1 MVEMGDRAP
10 SLRRN
15 LYWTLSG
22 GRVLF
27 LTMIT
32 PSNCI
37 FAGQFPEKFSGTA
50 RSRAVITGWA
60 NAASRP
66 DHKIRTPA
74 RNTAAARTVLL
85 LLIDLT
91 AFLLPPEHPQ
101 PAPAQ
106 WAPLHS
112 PSDKPVDEALL
123 LLCITLFARP
133 FVLMGNGE
141 LRSNRKKREV

>member
-22 GRVLF
+22 GGVLF

-66 DHKIRTPA
+66 DNKSRTPA
-74 RNTAAARTVLL
+74 RNAAAARAVLL
-85 LLIDLT
+85 LLIDLA
-91 AFLLPPEHPQ
+91 AFLPPAG
-101 PAPAQ
+101 APVTRPGTMGFS
-106 WAPLHS
+106 PLS
-112 PSDKPVDEALL
+112 L
-123 LLCITLFARP
+123 
-133 FVLMGNGE
+133 
-141 LRSNRKKREV
+141 

>member
-1 MVEMGDRAP
+1 MLTFFEPSPSKTMVEMGDRAP

-27 LTMIT
+27 LTIIT

-37 FAGQFPEKFSGTA
+37 FAGHFPEKLSGIA

-66 DHKIRTPA
+66 DKKIRTPQEA
-74 RNTAAARTVLL
+74 PPPQGPFCFSSS
-85 LLIDLT
+85 ISQP
-91 AFLLPPEHPQ
+91 FFLPPEHP
-101 PAPAQ
+101 
-106 WAPLHS
+106 
-112 PSDKPVDEALL
+112 
-123 LLCITLFARP
+123 
-133 FVLMGNGE
+133 
-141 LRSNRKKREV
+141 